1 MCDRGSGGRFRCQIM
16 AASAASDLAHPEA
29 HASGHCDD
37 VHRRCRGLVGW
48 PERLICAAAETGGAA
63 RFRASALDSLAR
75 VVGGQLS
82 LHRGSAGLAA
92 RLMDTWRA
100 MPGENLDLVRAIY
113 ADWERGDFSRA
124 DWADRE
130 MEFVF
135 ADGPEPA
142 SGRGPAAMWVAWRDV
157 LSA

>member
-1 MCDRGSGGRFRCQIM
+1 
-16 AASAASDLAHPEA
+16 
-29 HASGHCDD
+29 
-37 VHRRCRGLVGW
+37 
-48 PERLICAAAETGGAA
+48 
-63 RFRASALDSLAR
+63 
-75 VVGGQLS
+75 
-82 LHRGSAGLAA
+82 
-92 RLMDTWRA
+92 

-157 LSA
+157 LSAWRDHRVVAEECRELDDGSILTLTAFSARGRSSGIELTQVLARGASLMEMREGKVTKLVLYWERDHALADLGLED